1 MELVITAS
9 RSGVVR
15 RVAVEPGQQVER
27 GMRLLELAPE
37 GDTGGVMTGLVMRGY
52 RSSGE
57 SAYIRAH
64 S

>member
-9 RSGVVR
+9 RSGGVR
-15 RVAVEPGQQVER
+15 RVVVEPGQQVER

-37 GDTGGVMTGLVMRGY
+37 GVMTGLVMRGY